1 MMFWSK
7 VLSLFLVMNAFGN
20 LPLFVGLLARY
31 DMKRQRQIIL
41 RELLIALFILLLFNF
56 FGDAI
61 LQLLGISQPIIGIA
75 GGILLFIIA
84 LTMIF
89 PKERTTEAPLREP
102 FIVPFAVPLI
112 GGPGSITAV
121 MIFAEHMHNPWLMS
135 GVIVA
140 AWFLTLVVLL
150 AGSNIKYLLGEK
162 GLTACERLGGMLIC
176 LFAVQMFT
184 SSAIALL
191 KDACVIGTPPK
202 ESVAPAVPEQA
213 PLPQ

>member
-1 MMFWSK
+1 MAFWST
-7 VLSLFLVMNAFGN
+7 VLSLFLVMNALGN
-20 LPLFVGLLARY
+20 LPLFVALLARY

-56 FGDAI
+56 FGEAV
-61 LQLLGISQPIIGIA
+61 LRLLGISQPIIGIA

-89 PKERTTEAPLREP
+89 PKERTTEAPLKEP

-121 MIFAEHMHNPWLMS
+121 MILGENMHNHWLMS
-135 GVIVA
+135 AVILVA
-140 AWFLTLVVLL
+140 WLLTLAVLL

-184 SSAIALL
+184 SSAITLV
-191 KDACVIGTPPK
+191 KDACVVPPPTELVTPGSS
-202 ESVAPAVPEQA
+202 E
-213 PLPQ
+213 